1 MLKVNDSFKPPTWLH
16 SFGHLGRKVYNSF
29 NQPYKALGYVND
41 WKEAFVKSDK
51 LDVELCNICDLIAYR
66 KYKKKINEYSILIVL
81 HSALGDN
88 CELLLK
94 TAHWFEKRK
103 GKLVVFI
110 GNEYDLLDKKIQF
123 LKEAGADFIC
133 SQLPRSASQFLYAD
147 CEHSTIVDMP
157 HALNEEVYQ
166 HRSKKNH
173 ETKVSFIGARYPK
186 WLGDDE
192 RNNFIDYCK
201 SLNSSS
207 FFIRDNEGNLP
218 RSDWAN
224 FLVKAS
230 ATIGAEAGTNFL
242 DRHGE
247 ILSAA
252 KKAHEQNHGEV
263 SFSHQEY
270 AENNNIEYTS
280 GKAISSRHFEAMGT
294 KTVQILLEGE
304 YNHLMT
310 PDLHYISIK
319 KDLSNFK
326 EKWQEFED
334 PSRCTDISESC
345 FEYVMEKHRYVN
357 RVGHLLSTLGVS

>member
-1 MLKVNDSFKPPTWLH
+1 MNDSYKPPTWLH
-16 SFGHLGRKVYNSF
+16 LFGHLGRKVYNIF

-41 WKEAFVKSDK
+41 WKEAFIKSDK
-51 LDVELCNICDLIAYR
+51 LDVDLYNICDLVAY
-66 KYKKKINEYSILIVL
+66 KNCKKKINEYSVLIVL

-94 TAHWFEKRK
+94 TAHWFQKRK

-166 HRSKKNH
+166 HSPKKNY
-173 ETKVSFIGARYPK
+173 ETKVSFIGARYPI

-192 RNNFIDYCK
+192 RNDFIDYCK

-207 FFIRDNEGNLP
+207 FVIKDCEGNLP
-218 RSDWAN
+218 RSDWAS
-224 FLVKAS
+224 FLVNAS
-230 ATIGAEAGTNFL
+230 ATIGAEAGTYFL

-252 KKAHEQNHGEV
+252 KKAHEQGHGEV
-263 SFSHQEY
+263 FFSHQEY

-319 KDLSNFK
+319 KDFSNFK

-334 PSRCTDISESC
+334 QSRCTDISERC
-345 FEYVMEKHRYVN
+345 FEYVMEKHRYVH
-357 RVGHLLSTLGVS
+357 RVDHLLSTLGVC